1 MAVFDRRNDG
11 GLGSNQQYQKLIAAR
26 ADTVAPTPTPTPS
39 RRMVDRTAVLSAC
52 STSKDGCSY
61 TSKIRIY
68 CYEQGGR
75 KGRQQGDRNVVGGY
89 NTREG
94 CSDAWLGDLS
104 VRYMPN
110 EDRYGA
116 EPLVVALLTWSCEPR

>member
-11 GLGSNQQYQKLIAAR
+11 GLGSNQQYQKLIAAM
-26 ADTVAPTPTPTPS
+26 ADTVAPTPTPTPN

-61 TSKIRIY
+61 TSKIRIIVMSK
-68 CYEQGGR
+68 EVGKVGSR
-75 KGRQQGDRNVVGGY
+75 VTATLSGD
-89 NTREG
+89 TREG
-94 CSDAWLGDLS
+94 CSDTWLCDLS

-116 EPLVVALLTWSCEPR
+116 ELVALLTWS